1 MSQAAARSGKPAGR
15 AARAA
20 PARELRA
27 RGKLTRRRLLDAG
40 AQAFAARGFYAT
52 RVDDIV
58 KLAETSHGTF
68 YLYFSNKE
76 ELFSALAAEVAEAMQ
91 EHAASMQPLAPD
103 AEGRAALRAWIAD
116 LSQLYDQYG
125 PVIRAWTEAEI
136 GASEFGITTR
146 TIRHY
151 EDEGLLSPRREGQN
165 RLFSPRDRVRLKLAL
180 RGKRLGFS
188 LSEIRELFDLYDLAR
203 DEKRQLEQFLTKLE
217 KRRALLV
224 QQREDIEVMLNEIA
238 FFEIQCRKLL
248 AADLAKPA
256 APAQSAA

>member
-1 MSQAAARSGKPAGR
+1 MSAIHTIT
-15 AARAA
+15 
-20 PARELRA
+20 EL
-27 RGKLTRRRLLDAG
+27 
-40 AQAFAARGFYAT
+40 
-52 RVDDIV
+52 
-58 KLAETSHGTF
+58 
-68 YLYFSNKE
+68 
-76 ELFSALAAEVAEAMQ
+76 
-91 EHAASMQPLAPD
+91 
-103 AEGRAALRAWIAD
+103 
-116 LSQLYDQYG
+116 
-125 PVIRAWTEAEI
+125 
-136 GASEFGITTR
+136 ASEFGITTR

-203 DEKRQLEQFLTKLE
+203 DEKGQLEQFLTKLE

-248 AADLAKPA
+248 AADPANPA
-256 APAQSAA
+256 ATAQSAA